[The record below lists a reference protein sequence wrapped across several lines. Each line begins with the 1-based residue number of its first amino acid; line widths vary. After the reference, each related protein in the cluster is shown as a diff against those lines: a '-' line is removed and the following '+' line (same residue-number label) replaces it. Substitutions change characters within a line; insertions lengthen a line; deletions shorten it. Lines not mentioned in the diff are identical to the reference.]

1 MCRQQNT
8 HTPAKSLNAA
18 RQHWYGMTYRMQA
31 LILTQT
37 SLGKKLK
44 QLVLVA
50 TLMASISSADT
61 ASGSLPSALLGNANP
76 LQGETLAYYENAAGY
91 LVAPRDGGPHGSVI
105 LIHEWNGLT
114 DRVREV
120 ADAIA
125 TEGYIALAADLYSG
139 RTGSNPRENMAL
151 VRETLADPETLIAN
165 LNAAARYLDNRS
177 DSTGSVAA
185 IGWCYGGG
193 VALSFALGGVEH
205 QATAIFYG
213 RLLDDP
219 EQLKKINHEV
229 YGTFAGQ
236 DRSIS
241 VDAVNRFVTALRSAG
256 VPNDVHIY
264 DAVNHGFWLHVD
276 ANPEVRSAPAL
287 DAWNRLKRYLARTVG
302 S

>member
-1 MCRQQNT
+1 
-8 HTPAKSLNAA
+8 
-18 RQHWYGMTYRMQA
+18 MQYLKPFLFAFA
-31 LILTQT
+31 LTGI
-37 SLGKKLK
+37 
-44 QLVLVA
+44 
-50 TLMASISSADT
+50 MSSADST
-61 ASGSLPSALLGNANP
+61 DYSLPPALLGNAGP
-76 LQGETLAYYENAAGY
+76 LQGETLDYYENASGY
-91 LVAPRDGGPHGSVI
+91 LAVPAGGGARGSVI
-105 LIHEWNGLT
+105 LIHEWDGLT
-114 DRVREV
+114 DRIRQV

-125 TEGYIALAADLYSG
+125 AEGYIALAADLYSG

-151 VRETLADPETLIAN
+151 VRETLADPGTLIAN
-165 LNAAARYLDNRS
+165 LDAAARYLSARH
-177 DSTGSVAA
+177 DSTGKVAT

-219 EQLKKINHEV
+219 EQLKKIDHEV

-241 VDAVNRFVTALRSAG
+241 VDAVNQFVAALRSAG

-264 DAVNHGFWLHVD
+264 DSVNHGFWLHVD